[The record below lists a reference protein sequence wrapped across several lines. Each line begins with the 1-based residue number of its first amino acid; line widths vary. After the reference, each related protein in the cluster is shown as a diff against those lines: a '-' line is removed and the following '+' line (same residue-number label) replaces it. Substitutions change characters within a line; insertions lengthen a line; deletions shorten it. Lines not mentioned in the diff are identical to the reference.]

1 MLISLTCGCA
11 QVQLFP
17 LPPSSPPMHPIP
29 AHKHQSVVSLLL
41 AGESVREVTKKTGV
55 GKSTVGE
62 IRKEVLPNK
71 ENIKNGRP
79 SKLTPHDKRRIIHQI
94 ESGKL
99 DTAVQA
105 AELINS
111 ISTNHICAQ
120 TARNSLKEDNMRSVV
135 KA

>member
-1 MLISLTCGCA
+1 
-11 QVQLFP
+11 
-17 LPPSSPPMHPIP
+17 
-29 AHKHQSVVSLLL
+29 
-41 AGESVREVTKKTGV
+41 VREVAKKTGV

-71 ENIKNGRP
+71 ENIKNGCP

-99 DTAVQA
+99 ATADQA

-120 TARNSLKEDNMRSVV
+120 TAEMPSRRTI
-135 KA
+135 

>member
-1 MLISLTCGCA
+1 
-11 QVQLFP
+11 
-17 LPPSSPPMHPIP
+17 MHPIP

-41 AGESVREVTKKTGV
+41 AGESVREVAKKTGV

-71 ENIKNGRP
+71 ENIKNGCP

-99 DTAVQA
+99 DTADQA

-120 TARNSLKEDNMRSVV
+120 TAEMPSRRTI
-135 KA
+135 